1 MSEPANAHD
10 SEGVG
15 DDADALGGGGALGG
29 DGATRSALL
38 IDWGGVLTTNLF
50 ASFHAFCLAAEID
63 PQKLMG
69 RFKSDPEA
77 RELLVALEKG
87 KLDERE
93 FEQKFAALLEVEPD
107 GLVDGLF
114 AGVGPDEAM
123 VNAVRLTH
131 AAGLRTAL
139 VSNSWGV
146 HRYPHDLFDELFDGV
161 VISAEE
167 GIRKPSRRMYEL
179 GAERAGVA
187 PEACVYVDDLPFN
200 LTPAEELG
208 MATVHHTS
216 ADTTIPELERLLGL
230 ALAYRSD
237 HSRRRDARTALQ
249 KGCPCYGHKVNV
261 AEQRSVGL
269 SAPPSSSPA
278 PPRTAASA
286 LCPAAWCHRA
296 CRGRSAV
303 RASAPASA

>member
-1 MSEPANAHD
+1 VSEP
-10 SEGVG
+10 
-15 DDADALGGGGALGG
+15 
-29 DGATRSALL
+29 ATRSALL

-50 ASFHAFCLAAEID
+50 ASFHAFCIAAEID

-87 KLDERE
+87 ELEERE

-114 AGVGPDEAM
+114 AGVHPDEAM
-123 VNAVRLTH
+123 VNAVRLAH
-131 AAGLRTAL
+131 AAGRPTAL

-146 HRYPHDLFDELFDGV
+146 HRYPHDLFEELFDGV

-200 LTPAEELG
+200 LAPAEELG

-216 ADTTIPELERLLGL
+216 AETTIPELERLLGIQL
-230 ALAYRSD
+230 
-237 HSRRRDARTALQ
+237 RT
-249 KGCPCYGHKVNV
+249 KIGV
-261 AEQRSVGL
+261 
-269 SAPPSSSPA
+269 PPA
-278 PPRTAASA
+278 
-286 LCPAAWCHRA
+286 
-296 CRGRSAV
+296 
-303 RASAPASA
+303 